1 MYGVTRV
8 KRSYNMVLQIH
19 RTSRTSHDLV
29 EHVEV
34 ALVHRL
40 PPDQHALQQE
50 GAQLCGHETF
60 VGVEAQLQV
69 LSEPTISTKTRH
81 FFSYDHG
88 ASTESVTHLEFTL
101 RLSRALPSASSSTL
115 ACAILSFRDC
125 ANCAGDTCGTS
136 SVETEASGALVR
148 CRNRA
153 RAVSVLPAPDSPFR
167 MIE

>member
-1 MYGVTRV
+1 ML
-8 KRSYNMVLQIH
+8 LQIH
-19 RTSRTSHDLV
+19 RTSRTSHDL
-29 EHVEV
+29 EEYVEV

-40 PPDQHALQQE
+40 PTDEHALQQE

-69 LSEPTISTKTRH
+69 LGEATISIEPRQ
-81 FFSYDHG
+81 FVSYDHR
-88 ASTESVTHLEFTL
+88 ARTESTTHLEFTL

-115 ACAILSFRDC
+115 ACAIRSFRDC

-136 SVETEASGALVR
+136 SAVAEVSGALVR
-148 CRNRA
+148 CRSRA
-153 RAVSVLPAPDSPFR
+153 RAVSVLPAPDSPLR